1 MRENDFTPNITN
13 IYIKLQDKTIKDKC
27 MIQSVNKYH
36 IYEIL
41 SSDGNFYYTIPKYQR
56 EYTWSYREWEALYDD
71 ISENND
77 EYFIGSIICIPLGD
91 AINPYL
97 EVIDGQ
103 QRLTTISL
111 FLTAIYTCLKEHRD
125 DLCDDDE
132 DVLPSLRKS
141 LKSKNSPN
149 EMKLVPQIQNF
160 NKDDFD
166 HLMNETGLRKASA
179 PKHPYYPMRKI
190 VRCYTYFLK
199 RIDKEMEGMEGSDA
213 VNFLLG
219 KYNKVKQ
226 AMLVK
231 IEVSTHS
238 DAYVLFESLNNRGT
252 PLTAID
258 LMKNLIM
265 ARAESNNLTI
275 DDCFNRWQMLL
286 GNLSDDYGI
295 QERFFRQYYNA
306 FKHRLNEPF
315 QSDNDRK
322 KDPLGVMATR
332 SNLLNIFESLI
343 NKDLSSFLDD
353 ILCCGQIYSWLI
365 LQDST
370 ETVYRKALE
379 DLDHIQGA
387 PSYLLL
393 MYLMRNKKELD
404 ITEEQI
410 NKLIRLLAK
419 YFVRRNI
426 TDYPN
431 TRDLTRIFMD
441 IISKIEESNSVSNDV
456 MALIVD
462 VLSIPTNCASDEQF
476 RRSLEGDVY
485 KDNVGATRYI
495 LCKLAELAMTQET
508 WTDLWRRTDKKVFV
522 WTIEHIFPEGENIPQ
537 CWVDMIAGG
546 DRQLANKHLE
556 EYTHKIGN
564 LTITGYNSTLGNKSF
579 KEKRDRKSKDGQRFI
594 GYKNGLEINR
604 EIAMKDEW
612 TIEDIKTRTTALVN
626 ELMKVYEFPG
636 E

>member
-1 MRENDFTPNITN
+1 
-13 IYIKLQDKTIKDKC
+13 
-27 MIQSVNKYH
+27 MIQTVNKYH

-41 SSDGNFYYTIPKYQR
+41 SPDGNFYYTIPKYQR
-56 EYTWSYREWEALYDD
+56 EYTWSYREWEALYND
-71 ISENND
+71 ISENSD

-111 FLTAIYTCLKEHRD
+111 FLTAIYTRLKEYKD
-125 DLCDDDE
+125 YLSEDDD

-141 LKSKNSPN
+141 LKSKNSSN
-149 EMKLVPQIQNF
+149 EMKLIPQVQNY
-160 NKDDFD
+160 NLDDFNY
-166 HLMNETGLRKASA
+166 LMNTAELRKGAA
-179 PKHPYYPMRKI
+179 LKRPYFTTRKI
-190 VRCYTYFLK
+190 CRCYTYFLS
-199 RIDKEMEGMEGSDA
+199 RIDREMEGKCNEDA
-213 VNFLLG
+213 VEFLLG

-265 ARAESNNLTI
+265 ARAESHNLTI
-275 DDCFNRWQMLL
+275 DDCFNRWQILL
-286 GNLSDDYGI
+286 GNLSDDYSI

-322 KDPLGVMATR
+322 KDPLGVVATR

-343 NKDLSSFLDD
+343 NKDLLSFLED
-353 ILCCGQIYSWLI
+353 ILRCGKIYSWLI

-370 ETVYRKALE
+370 ETTYHKALE

-393 MYLMRNKKELD
+393 MYLMRNKEELA
-404 ITEEQI
+404 ITEVQI
-410 NKLIRLLAK
+410 NKLIWLLTK
-419 YFVRRNI
+419 YFVRRNV

-441 IISKIEESNSVSNDV
+441 IITKIEDTNSIGNDV
-456 MALIVD
+456 MSLIVE
-462 VLSIPTNCASDEQF
+462 VLSSNIASDEQF
-476 RRSLEGDVY
+476 RSSLMGDLY
-485 KDNVGATRYI
+485 KENTGATRYI
-495 LCKLAELAMTQET
+495 LCKLSESAMTNET
-508 WTDLWRRTDKKVFV
+508 WTDLWRRTDKNVFV

-537 CWVDMIAGG
+537 SWVDMIADG
-546 DRQLANKHLE
+546 DRQLANNYLE

-579 KEKRDRKSKDGQRFI
+579 EEKRDRKSKDGQRYI

-604 EIAMKDEW
+604 EIATKDKW
-612 TIEDIKTRTTALVN
+612 TVEDIKARTIAMVDK
-626 ELMKVYEFPG
+626 LMILYKFP

>member
-1 MRENDFTPNITN
+1 
-13 IYIKLQDKTIKDKC
+13 

-36 IYEIL
+36 IYEIF
-41 SSDGNFYYTIPKYQR
+41 SADGNFYYTIPKYQR

-111 FLTAIYTCLKEHRD
+111 FLTAIYTRLKEHKD
-125 DLCDDDE
+125 EMSEDDE

-149 EMKLVPQIQNF
+149 EMKLVPQVQNY
-160 NKDDFD
+160 NLDDFN
-166 HLMNETGLRKASA
+166 HLMNGVALRKASA
-179 PKHPYYPMRKI
+179 SKHPYYAQRKI
-190 VRCYTYFLK
+190 ARCYNYFLK
-199 RIDKEMEGMEGSDA
+199 SIDKEIESLNDESVVD
-213 VNFLLG
+213 FLLG

-231 IEVSTHS
+231 IEVSSHS

-265 ARAESNNLTI
+265 AKAEGNNLTI
-275 DDCFNRWQMLL
+275 DDCFNRWQVLL
-286 GNLSDDYGI
+286 GHLSEDYSI
-295 QERFFRQYYNA
+295 QERFFRHYYNA

-315 QSDNDRK
+315 QSDADRK
-322 KDPLGVMATR
+322 KDPLGVVATR

-343 NKDLSSFLDD
+343 NRDLPSFLDD
-353 ILCCGQIYSWLI
+353 ILQCGQIYSWLI
-365 LQDST
+365 LQDT
-370 ETVYRKALE
+370 IENPYRKALE

-393 MYLMRNKKELD
+393 MYLMRNKEELAVP
-404 ITEEQI
+404 EEQI
-410 NKLIRLLAK
+410 NLIIRLLAK

-441 IISKIEESNSVSNDV
+441 IISKLEEAQATGDKVVSIIID
-456 MALIVD
+456 I
-462 VLSIPTNCASDEQF
+462 LSTPTNCASDEQF

-495 LCKLAELAMTQET
+495 LCKLAEAAMMQET

-522 WTIEHIFPEGENIPQ
+522 WTIEHIFPEGQNIPE
-537 CWVDMIAGG
+537 CWVNMIADG
-546 DRQLANKHLE
+546 DKELAKQYLE

-579 KEKRDRKSKDGQRFI
+579 EEKRDRKSKDGQRFI
-594 GYKNGLEINR
+594 GYKNGLDINR
-604 EIAMKDEW
+604 EIAIMDKW
-612 TIEDIKTRTTALVN
+612 TVDDIKTRTATLVD
-626 ELMKVYEFPG
+626 ELMKVYKFPG

>member
-1 MRENDFTPNITN
+1 
-13 IYIKLQDKTIKDKC
+13 
-27 MIQSVNKYH
+27 MIQNVNKYH

-71 ISENND
+71 ISENDD

-91 AINPYL
+91 TINPFM

-111 FLTAIYTCLKEHRD
+111 FLTAIYTRLKEHKD
-125 DLCDDDE
+125 FLGEDDE

-149 EMKLVPQIQNF
+149 EIKLVPQIQNS
-160 NKDDFD
+160 NRDDFD
-166 HLMNETGLRKASA
+166 YLLNVVGLRKATA
-179 PKHPYYPMRKI
+179 PKHPYYAMRKI
-190 VRCYTYFLK
+190 SRCYNYFLS
-199 RIDKEMEGMEGSDA
+199 RIDKEIKGLTGEDVA
-213 VNFLLG
+213 TFLLG

-231 IEVSTHS
+231 IEVSSHS

-265 ARAESNNLTI
+265 ARAESHGLTI
-275 DDCFNRWQMLL
+275 DDCYNRWKMLL
-286 GNLSDDYGI
+286 NNLTEDYSI

-315 QSDNDRK
+315 QSDKDRK
-322 KDPLGVMATR
+322 KDPLGLVATR

-343 NKDLSSFLDD
+343 NKNLPLFLDD
-353 ILCCGQIYSWLI
+353 ISYCGQIYSWLI

-370 ETVYRKALE
+370 ETTYRKALE

-393 MYLMRNKKELD
+393 MYIIRNKEALSIND
-404 ITEEQI
+404 NQI
-410 NKLIRLLAK
+410 NQLIRLLAK

-441 IISKIEESNSVSNDV
+441 IISNIEETKSVGNDV
-456 MALIVD
+456 MMLIIET
-462 VLSIPTNCASDEQF
+462 LNLPTNCASDEKL
-476 RRSLEGDVY
+476 RRCLGGDIY
-485 KDNVGATRYI
+485 KENVGATRYI
-495 LCKLAELAMTQET
+495 LCKLAESAMTQET
-508 WTDLWRRTDKKVFV
+508 WTDLWQRNDKNVFI
-522 WTIEHIFPEGENIPQ
+522 WTIEHIFPEGENIPN
-537 CWVDMIAGG
+537 CWVEMIADG
-546 DRQLANKHLE
+546 DKQLADKYLT

-564 LTITGYNSTLGNKSF
+564 LTITGYNSSLGNKSF
-579 KEKRDRKSKDGQRFI
+579 VEKRDRRNKEGHYI

-604 EIAMKDEW
+604 EIAIKETW
-612 TIEDIKTRTTALVN
+612 TIEDIKNRTSKLIDL
-626 ELMKVYEFPG
+626 LMEVYKLPN
-636 E
+636 

>member
-1 MRENDFTPNITN
+1 
-13 IYIKLQDKTIKDKC
+13 

-41 SSDGNFYYTIPKYQR
+41 SADGNFYYTIPKYQR

-111 FLTAIYTCLKEHRD
+111 FLTAIYTCLKEHRE
-125 DLCDDDE
+125 DLSEDDE

-190 VRCYTYFLK
+190 ARCFTYFLK
-199 RIDKEMEGMEGSDA
+199 RIDKEIEGMDGNNA

-370 ETVYRKALE
+370 EMTYRKALE

-393 MYLMRNKKELD
+393 MYLMRNKEELNV
-404 ITEEQI
+404 IEEQI
-410 NKLIRLLAK
+410 NQLIRLLAK

-441 IISKIEESNSVSNDV
+441 IISKIEESHSAGNDV
-456 MALIVD
+456 MSLIVG
-462 VLSIPTNCASDEQF
+462 VLSTPANCASDEQF

-495 LCKLAELAMTQET
+495 LCKLAESSMTQET
-508 WTDLWRRTDKKVFV
+508 WTDLWRRTDKKVYV

-546 DRQLANKHLE
+546 DRQLANKYLE

-564 LTITGYNSTLGNKSF
+564 LTVTGYNSTLGNKSF
-579 KEKRDRKSKDGQRFI
+579 EEKRDRKSKDGQRFI

-604 EIAMKDEW
+604 EIATKDKW
-612 TIEDIKTRTTALVN
+612 TIEDIKTRTTALVD

>member
-1 MRENDFTPNITN
+1 
-13 IYIKLQDKTIKDKC
+13 
-27 MIQSVNKYH
+27 MIQNVNKYH

-71 ISENND
+71 ISENDD

-91 AINPYL
+91 SINPYM

-111 FLTAIYTCLKEHRD
+111 FLTAIYTRLKEHKD
-125 DLCDDDE
+125 YLGEDDE

-149 EMKLVPQIQNF
+149 EIKLVPQVQNS
-160 NKDDFD
+160 NRDDFD
-166 HLMNETGLRKASA
+166 YLLNEVGLRKATA
-179 PKHPYYPMRKI
+179 PKHPYYAMRKI
-190 VRCYTYFLK
+190 ARCYNYFLT
-199 RIDKEMEGMEGSDA
+199 RIDKEIKELAGEDA
-213 VNFLLG
+213 VIFLLD

-231 IEVSTHS
+231 IEVSSHS
-238 DAYVLFESLNNRGT
+238 DAYTLFESLNNRGT

-265 ARAESNNLTI
+265 ARAESHNLTI
-275 DDCFNRWQMLL
+275 DDCYNRWKILL
-286 GNLSDDYGI
+286 TNLSEDYSI

-315 QSDNDRK
+315 QSDNERK
-322 KDPLGVMATR
+322 KDPLGVVATR

-343 NKDLSSFLDD
+343 NKNLPLFLDD
-353 ILCCGQIYSWLI
+353 ILRCGEIYSWLI

-370 ETVYRKALE
+370 ETTYRKALE

-393 MYLMRNKKELD
+393 MYIIRNKEELN
-404 ITEEQI
+404 ITDNQI
-410 NKLIRLLAK
+410 NQLIRLLAI

-426 TDYPN
+426 TDYPS

-441 IISKIEESNSVSNDV
+441 IISKIEETKSVGNDL
-456 MALIVD
+456 MTLIIGT
-462 VLSIPTNCASDEQF
+462 LSTSTNCASDEKL
-476 RRSLEGDVY
+476 RSSLGGDIY
-485 KDNVGATRYI
+485 KENVGATRYI
-495 LCKLAELAMTQET
+495 LCKLAESAMTQET
-508 WTDLWRRTDKKVFV
+508 WTDLWQRNDKNVFV
-522 WTIEHIFPEGENIPQ
+522 WTIEHIFPEGENIPD
-537 CWVDMIAGG
+537 CWVDMIANG
-546 DRQLANKHLE
+546 DKQLAGKYLA

-564 LTITGYNSTLGNKSF
+564 LTITGYNSSLGNKSF
-579 KEKRDRKSKDGQRFI
+579 VEKRERKNKEGHYI

-604 EIAMKDEW
+604 EIAAKDIW
-612 TIEDIKTRTTALVN
+612 TIEDIKNRTSNLIE
-626 ELMKVYEFPG
+626 ELMEIYKFPN

>member
-1 MRENDFTPNITN
+1 
-13 IYIKLQDKTIKDKC
+13 

-41 SSDGNFYYTIPKYQR
+41 SADGNFYYTIPKYQR
-56 EYTWSYREWEALYDD
+56 EYTWSSREWEALYDD

-111 FLTAIYTCLKEHRD
+111 FLTAIYTHLKEHKD
-125 DLCDDDE
+125 EISEEDE
-132 DVLPSLRKS
+132 DILPSLKKS

-149 EMKLVPQIQNF
+149 EMKLVPQVQNH
-160 NKDDFD
+160 NLDDFN
-166 HLMNETGLRKASA
+166 HLMNGLELRKASA
-179 PKHPYYPMRKI
+179 SKHSYYGQRKI
-190 VRCYTYFLK
+190 ARCYNYFWK
-199 RIDKEMEGMEGSDA
+199 RIDKEIESLNDESVVG
-213 VNFLLG
+213 FLLG

-231 IEVSTHS
+231 IEVSSHS

-265 ARAESNNLTI
+265 AKAEGNKLTI

-286 GNLSDDYGI
+286 GNLSEDYSI

-306 FKHRLNEPF
+306 FKHRLNKPF
-315 QSDNDRK
+315 QSDADRK
-322 KDPLGVMATR
+322 KDPLGVVATR

-343 NKDLSSFLDD
+343 NKDLPSFLDD
-353 ILCCGQIYSWLI
+353 ILQCGQIYSWLI
-365 LQDST
+365 LQDT
-370 ETVYRKALE
+370 IENPYRKALE

-393 MYLMRNKKELD
+393 MYLIRNKEGLKVS
-404 ITEEQI
+404 EEQI
-410 NKLIRLLAK
+410 NLTIRLLSK

-441 IISKIEESNSVSNDV
+441 IISKLEEAQATGSKVVS
-456 MALIVD
+456 IIIGI
-462 VLSIPTNCASDEQF
+462 LSTATNCASDEQF

-495 LCKLAELAMTQET
+495 LCKLAEAAMTQET
-508 WTDLWRRTDKKVFV
+508 WTDLWHRTDKKVFV
-522 WTIEHIFPEGENIPQ
+522 WTIEHIFPEGQNIPDS
-537 CWVDMIAGG
+537 WVNMIADG
-546 DRQLANKHLE
+546 DKERAKQYLE
-556 EYTHKIGN
+556 KYTHKIGN

-579 KEKRDRKSKDGQRFI
+579 EEKRDRKSKDGQRFI

-604 EIAMKDEW
+604 EIATMDKW
-612 TIEDIKTRTTALVN
+612 TVDDIKTRTATLVD

>member
-1 MRENDFTPNITN
+1 
-13 IYIKLQDKTIKDKC
+13 

-41 SSDGNFYYTIPKYQR
+41 SADGNFYYTIPKYQR

-111 FLTAIYTCLKEHRD
+111 FLTAIYSRLKEHRES
-125 DLCDDDE
+125 LSEDDE

-190 VRCYTYFLK
+190 ARCFTYFLK
-199 RIDKEMEGMEGSDA
+199 RIDKEMEGMDGSNA

-219 KYNKVKQ
+219 NYNKVKQ

-275 DDCFNRWQMLL
+275 DDCFNRWQILL

-343 NKDLSSFLDD
+343 NKNLSSFLED

-370 ETVYRKALE
+370 EMTYRKALE

-393 MYLMRNKKELD
+393 MYLMRNKEELNV
-404 ITEEQI
+404 TEEQI
-410 NKLIRLLAK
+410 NQLIRLLAK

-441 IISKIEESNSVSNDV
+441 IISKIEESHSVGNDV
-456 MALIVD
+456 MSLIVD
-462 VLSIPTNCASDEQF
+462 VLSTPTNCASDEQF

-495 LCKLAELAMTQET
+495 LCKLAESAMTQET

-546 DRQLANKHLE
+546 DRQLANKYLE

-564 LTITGYNSTLGNKSF
+564 LTVTGYNSTLGNKSF
-579 KEKRDRKSKDGQRFI
+579 EEKRDRKSKDGQRFI

-604 EIAMKDEW
+604 EIATKDKW
-612 TIEDIKTRTTALVN
+612 TIEDIKTRTTALVD

>member
-1 MRENDFTPNITN
+1 
-13 IYIKLQDKTIKDKC
+13 

-36 IYEIL
+36 IYEIF
-41 SSDGNFYYTIPKYQR
+41 SSDGHFYYTIPKYQR

-111 FLTAIYTCLKEHRD
+111 FLTAIYTNLKRHKDNLGE
-125 DLCDDDE
+125 DDE

-149 EMKLVPQIQNF
+149 EIKLVPQVQNF

-166 HLMNETGLRKASA
+166 YLLNEVGLRRATA
-179 PKHPYYPMRKI
+179 PKHAYYPMRKI
-190 VRCYTYFLK
+190 ARCYTYFLK
-199 RIDKEMEGMEGSDA
+199 RLNEEIEGMDGDNA

-265 ARAESNNLTI
+265 ARAENNNMTI

-286 GNLSDDYGI
+286 SNLSDDYGM

-315 QSDNDRK
+315 QSENDRK
-322 KDPLGVMATR
+322 KDPLGVVATR
-332 SNLLNIFESLI
+332 SNLLNIFENLI
-343 NKDLSSFLDD
+343 NKDLPSFLDD
-353 ILCCGQIYSWLI
+353 ILLCGQIYSWLI

-370 ETVYRKALE
+370 ETIYRKALE

-387 PSYLLL
+387 PSYILL
-393 MYLMRNKKELD
+393 MYLIRNKKELT
-404 ITEEQI
+404 ITENQI
-410 NKLIRLLAK
+410 SQLILLLAK

-426 TDYPN
+426 TDYPS

-441 IISKIEESNSVSNDV
+441 IISKIEESNSVGNDV
-456 MALIVD
+456 MTLIVEMLR
-462 VLSIPTNCASDEQF
+462 VPANCASDEQF
-476 RRSLEGDVY
+476 RQSLEGDVY

-495 LCKLAELAMTQET
+495 LCKLAESSMTQEK
-508 WTDLWRRTDKKVFV
+508 WTDLWGRTDKKVFV

-537 CWVDMIAGG
+537 CWVDMIANG
-546 DRQLANKHLE
+546 DKDLAKKYLE

-579 KEKRDRKSKDGQRFI
+579 EEKRDRKSKDGKRFI

-604 EIAMKDEW
+604 EIATKDVW
-612 TIEDIKTRTTALVN
+612 TIEDIKARTTDLVDKLI
-626 ELMKVYEFPG
+626 EIYEFPG
-636 E
+636 K

>member
-1 MRENDFTPNITN
+1 
-13 IYIKLQDKTIKDKC
+13 
-27 MIQSVNKYH
+27 MIQTVNKYH

-41 SSDGNFYYTIPKYQR
+41 SLDGNFYYTIPKYQR
-56 EYTWSYREWEALYDD
+56 EYTWSYREWEALYND

-91 AINPYL
+91 VINPYL

-111 FLTAIYTCLKEHRD
+111 FLAAIYTCLKKYRD
-125 DLCDDDE
+125 YLSEDDQ
-132 DVLPSLRKS
+132 DVLPSLRKT

-149 EMKLVPQIQNF
+149 EMKLVPQIQNN
-160 NKDDFD
+160 NKDDYD
-166 HLMNETGLRKASA
+166 YLMNSLELRNASA
-179 PKHPYYPMRKI
+179 PRHAYFPTRKI
-190 VRCYTYFLK
+190 ARCYEYFLS
-199 RIDKEMEGMEGSDA
+199 RIAKEMEDKCNEEA

-265 ARAESNNLTI
+265 ARAESHNLTI
-275 DDCFNRWQMLL
+275 DDCFNRWQILL
-286 GNLSDDYGI
+286 GNLSDDYSI

-322 KDPLGVMATR
+322 KDPLGVVATR

-343 NKDLSSFLDD
+343 NKDLLSFLED
-353 ILCCGQIYSWLI
+353 ILRCGKIYSWLI

-370 ETVYRKALE
+370 ETTYHKALE

-393 MYLMRNKKELD
+393 MYLMRNKEELA
-404 ITEEQI
+404 ITEVQI
-410 NKLIRLLAK
+410 NELIRLLTK
-419 YFVRRNI
+419 YFVRRNV

-441 IISKIEESNSVSNDV
+441 IITKIEDTNSIGNDV
-456 MALIVD
+456 MSLIVE
-462 VLSIPTNCASDEQF
+462 VLNSNIASDEQF
-476 RRSLEGDVY
+476 RSSLMGDLY
-485 KDNVGATRYI
+485 KENTGATRYI
-495 LCKLAELAMTQET
+495 LCKLSESAMTNET
-508 WTDLWRRTDKKVFV
+508 WTDLWRRTDKNVFV

-537 CWVDMIAGG
+537 SWVDMIADG
-546 DRQLANKHLE
+546 DRQLANIYLE

-579 KEKRDRKSKDGQRFI
+579 EEKRDRKSKDGQRYI

-604 EIAMKDEW
+604 EIATKDKW
-612 TIEDIKTRTTALVN
+612 TVEDIKARTIAMVDK
-626 ELMKVYEFPG
+626 LMKLYKFP

>member
-1 MRENDFTPNITN
+1 
-13 IYIKLQDKTIKDKC
+13 

-36 IYEIL
+36 IYEIF

-91 AINPYL
+91 TINPYL

-111 FLTAIYTCLKEHRD
+111 FLTAIYTRLKDHVKYLSED
-125 DLCDDDE
+125 DG

-149 EMKLVPQIQNF
+149 EMKLVPQVQNF
-160 NKDDFD
+160 NKDDYD
-166 HLMNETGLRKASA
+166 YLLNEVGLRKATA
-179 PKHPYYPMRKI
+179 PKHAYYSMRKI
-190 VRCYTYFLK
+190 ARCYTYYLK
-199 RIDKEMEGMEGSDA
+199 RLNKEMEGMDGDSA

-295 QERFFRQYYNA
+295 QERFFRHYYNA

-322 KDPLGVMATR
+322 KDPLGVVATR
-332 SNLLNIFESLI
+332 SNLLNIFENLI
-343 NKDLSSFLDD
+343 NKDLPSFLDD
-353 ILCCGQIYSWLI
+353 ILHCGQIYSWLI
-365 LQDST
+365 LQDSA
-370 ETVYRKALE
+370 ETTYRKALE

-393 MYLMRNKKELD
+393 MYLMRNKKELA
-404 ITEEQI
+404 ITENHI
-410 NKLIRLLAK
+410 NQLIRLLAK

-441 IISKIEESNSVSNDV
+441 IISKIEELDSVGNDV
-456 MALIVD
+456 MTLIVD
-462 VLSIPTNCASDEQF
+462 MLSTPSNCASDEQF

-495 LCKLAELAMTQET
+495 LCKLAESAMTQET
-508 WTDLWRRTDKKVFV
+508 WTDLWKRTDKKVFV

-537 CWVDMIAGG
+537 CWVDMIANGNKS
-546 DRQLANKHLE
+546 LAQKYLE

-579 KEKRDRKSKDGQRFI
+579 EEKRDRKSKDGKRFI
-594 GYKNGLEINR
+594 GYKNGLEINH
-604 EIAMKDEW
+604 EIATKEMW
-612 TIEDIKTRTTALVN
+612 TIEDIKTRTTDLVN
-626 ELMKVYEFPG
+626 KLIEIYEFPG
-636 E
+636 K

>member
-1 MRENDFTPNITN
+1 
-13 IYIKLQDKTIKDKC
+13 

-41 SSDGNFYYTIPKYQR
+41 SADGNFYYTIPKYQR

-111 FLTAIYTCLKEHRD
+111 FLTAIYTRLKEHRE
-125 DLCDDDE
+125 DLSEDDD

-190 VRCYTYFLK
+190 ARCFTYFLK
-199 RIDKEMEGMEGSDA
+199 RIDKEMEGMDGNNA

-265 ARAESNNLTI
+265 ARAESNNFTI

-322 KDPLGVMATR
+322 KDPLGIMATR

-343 NKDLSSFLDD
+343 NKDLPSFLDD

-370 ETVYRKALE
+370 EMTYRKALE

-393 MYLMRNKKELD
+393 MYLMRNKEDLNV
-404 ITEEQI
+404 TEEQI
-410 NKLIRLLAK
+410 NQLIRLLAK

-441 IISKIEESNSVSNDV
+441 IISKIEESRSVGNDV
-456 MALIVD
+456 MSLIVD
-462 VLSIPTNCASDEQF
+462 VLSTPTNCASDEQF

-495 LCKLAELAMTQET
+495 LCKLAESAMTQET

-546 DRQLANKHLE
+546 DRQLANKYLE

-564 LTITGYNSTLGNKSF
+564 LTVTGYNSTLGNKSF
-579 KEKRDRKSKDGQRFI
+579 EEKRDRKSKDGQRFI

-604 EIAMKDEW
+604 EIATKDEW
-612 TIEDIKTRTTALVN
+612 TIEDIKSRTTALVD

>member
-1 MRENDFTPNITN
+1 
-13 IYIKLQDKTIKDKC
+13 
-27 MIQSVNKYH
+27 MIQNVNKYH

-41 SSDGNFYYTIPKYQR
+41 SADGNFYYTIPKYQR
-56 EYTWSYREWEALYDD
+56 EYTWGYQQWEALYDD

-91 AINPYL
+91 TIKPYL

-111 FLTAIYTCLKEHRD
+111 FLTAIYTRLKEYKD
-125 DLCDDDE
+125 DLSEDDE

-149 EMKLVPQIQNF
+149 EMKLVPQVQNF

-166 HLMNETGLRKASA
+166 HLMNEVGLRKASA
-179 PKHPYYPMRKI
+179 PKHPYYPTRKI
-190 VRCYTYFLK
+190 MRCYYYFLK
-199 RIDKEMEGMEGSDA
+199 RLDKEMDGMGSEDIIS
-213 VNFLLG
+213 FLLG

-231 IEVSTHS
+231 IEVSSHS

-286 GNLSDDYGI
+286 SNLSDDYGI

-315 QSDNDRK
+315 QTDNDRK
-322 KDPLGVMATR
+322 KDPLGTVATR

-343 NKDLSSFLDD
+343 NKDLPAFLDD
-353 ILCCGQIYSWLI
+353 ILLCGQIYSWLI

-370 ETVYRKALE
+370 ETIYRKALE

-393 MYLMRNKKELD
+393 MYLMRNKDGLG
-404 ITEEQI
+404 ITEQEI
-410 NKLIRLLAK
+410 NQLINLLSK

-441 IISKIEESNSVSNDV
+441 IISKIEDSKPAGQDVVS
-456 MALIVD
+456 LIVE
-462 VLSIPTNCASDEQF
+462 VLSMPTNCASDEQF
-476 RRSLEGDVY
+476 KRSLEGDVY

-495 LCKLAELAMTQET
+495 LCKLAENAMTQET

-546 DRQLANKHLE
+546 DKELAKKHLE

-579 KEKRDRKSKDGQRFI
+579 EEKRERRSKDGQRFI

-604 EIAMKDEW
+604 EIAEKETW
-612 TIEDIKTRTTALVN
+612 SIEDIKARTSSLVAQLL
-626 ELMKVYEFPG
+626 EMFKFPG
-636 E
+636 

>member
-1 MRENDFTPNITN
+1 
-13 IYIKLQDKTIKDKC
+13 

-41 SSDGNFYYTIPKYQR
+41 SADGNFYYTIPKYQR

-111 FLTAIYTCLKEHRD
+111 FLTAIYTRLKEHREY
-125 DLCDDDE
+125 LSEDDE

-190 VRCYTYFLK
+190 ARCFTYFLK
-199 RIDKEMEGMEGSDA
+199 RIDKEMEGMDGNNA

-322 KDPLGVMATR
+322 KDPLGIMATR

-370 ETVYRKALE
+370 EMTYRKALE

-393 MYLMRNKKELD
+393 MYLMRNKEELNV
-404 ITEEQI
+404 TEEQI
-410 NKLIRLLAK
+410 NQLIRLLAK

-441 IISKIEESNSVSNDV
+441 IISKIEESRSVGNDV
-456 MALIVD
+456 MSLIVD
-462 VLSIPTNCASDEQF
+462 VLSTPTNCASDEQF

-495 LCKLAELAMTQET
+495 LCKLAESAMTQET

-546 DRQLANKHLE
+546 DRQLANKYLE

-564 LTITGYNSTLGNKSF
+564 LTVTGYNSTLGNKSF
-579 KEKRDRKSKDGQRFI
+579 EEKRDRKSKDGQRFI

-604 EIAMKDEW
+604 EIATKDEW
-612 TIEDIKTRTTALVN
+612 TIEDIKSRTTALVD

>member
-1 MRENDFTPNITN
+1 
-13 IYIKLQDKTIKDKC
+13 

-41 SSDGNFYYTIPKYQR
+41 SADGNFYYTIPKYQR
-56 EYTWSYREWEALYDD
+56 EYTWSSREWEALYDD
-71 ISENND
+71 ISKNND

-111 FLTAIYTCLKEHRD
+111 FLTAIYTHLKEHKD
-125 DLCDDDE
+125 EMSEEDE
-132 DVLPSLRKS
+132 DVLPSLKKS

-149 EMKLVPQIQNF
+149 EMKLVPQVQNH
-160 NKDDFD
+160 NLDDFN
-166 HLMNETGLRKASA
+166 HLMNGLALRKASA
-179 PKHPYYPMRKI
+179 SKHSYYGQRKI
-190 VRCYTYFLK
+190 ARCYNYFWK
-199 RIDKEMEGMEGSDA
+199 RIDKEIESLNDESVVG
-213 VNFLLG
+213 FLLG

-231 IEVSTHS
+231 IEVSSHS

-265 ARAESNNLTI
+265 AKAEGNKLTI
-275 DDCFNRWQMLL
+275 DDCFNRWQTLL
-286 GNLSDDYGI
+286 GNLSEDYSI

-306 FKHRLNEPF
+306 FKHRLNKPF
-315 QSDNDRK
+315 QSDADRK
-322 KDPLGVMATR
+322 KDPLGVVATR
-332 SNLLNIFESLI
+332 SNLLNIFENLI
-343 NKDLSSFLDD
+343 NKDLPSFLDD
-353 ILCCGQIYSWLI
+353 ILQCGQIYSWLI
-365 LQDST
+365 LQDT
-370 ETVYRKALE
+370 IENPYRKALE

-393 MYLMRNKKELD
+393 MYLIRNKEGLKVS
-404 ITEEQI
+404 EEQI
-410 NKLIRLLAK
+410 NLTIRLLAK

-441 IISKIEESNSVSNDV
+441 IISKLEEAQATGSKVVS
-456 MALIVD
+456 IIIGI
-462 VLSIPTNCASDEQF
+462 LSTATNCASDEQF

-495 LCKLAELAMTQET
+495 LCKLAEAAMTQET
-508 WTDLWRRTDKKVFV
+508 WTDLWHRTDKKVFV
-522 WTIEHIFPEGENIPQ
+522 WTIEHIFPEGQNIPDS
-537 CWVDMIAGG
+537 WVNMIADG
-546 DRQLANKHLE
+546 DNELAKQYLE
-556 EYTHKIGN
+556 KYTHKIGN

-579 KEKRDRKSKDGQRFI
+579 EEKRDRKSKDGQRFI

-604 EIAMKDEW
+604 EIATMDKW
-612 TIEDIKTRTTALVN
+612 TVDDIKTRTATLVD

>member
-1 MRENDFTPNITN
+1 
-13 IYIKLQDKTIKDKC
+13 

-41 SSDGNFYYTIPKYQR
+41 SADGNFYYTIPKYQR
-56 EYTWSYREWEALYDD
+56 EYTWSYHEWEALYDD

-111 FLTAIYTCLKEHRD
+111 FLTAIYTRLKEHRE
-125 DLCDDDE
+125 DLSEDDE

-190 VRCYTYFLK
+190 ARCFTYFLK
-199 RIDKEMEGMEGSDA
+199 RIDKEMEGMDGNNA

-265 ARAESNNLTI
+265 ARAESNNFTI

-322 KDPLGVMATR
+322 KDPLGIMATR

-343 NKDLSSFLDD
+343 NKDLPSFLDD

-370 ETVYRKALE
+370 EMTYRKALE

-393 MYLMRNKKELD
+393 MYLMRNKEDLNV
-404 ITEEQI
+404 TEEQI
-410 NKLIRLLAK
+410 NQLIRLLAK

-441 IISKIEESNSVSNDV
+441 IISKIEESRSVGNDV
-456 MALIVD
+456 MSLIVD
-462 VLSIPTNCASDEQF
+462 VLSTPTNCASDEQF

-495 LCKLAELAMTQET
+495 LCKLAESAMTQET

-546 DRQLANKHLE
+546 DRQLANKYLE

-564 LTITGYNSTLGNKSF
+564 LTVTGYNSTLGNKSF
-579 KEKRDRKSKDGQRFI
+579 EEKRDRKSKDGQRFI

-604 EIAMKDEW
+604 EIATKDEW
-612 TIEDIKTRTTALVN
+612 TIEDIKSRTTALVD

>member
-1 MRENDFTPNITN
+1 
-13 IYIKLQDKTIKDKC
+13 

-111 FLTAIYTCLKEHRD
+111 FLTAIYTRLKERKSE
-125 DLCDDDE
+125 LSEDDE
-132 DVLPSLRKS
+132 DVLPSMRKS

-149 EMKLVPQIQNF
+149 EMKLVPQVQNY

-166 HLMNETGLRKASA
+166 FLMNTVGLRTATA
-179 PKHPYYPMRKI
+179 PKHPYYAMRKI
-190 VRCYTYFLK
+190 ARCYNYFLN
-199 RIDKEMEGMEGSDA
+199 RIDKEMEDMEGSDA
-213 VNFLLG
+213 VDFLLG
-219 KYNKVKQ
+219 KFNKVKQ

-231 IEVSTHS
+231 IEVSSHS

-275 DDCFNRWQMLL
+275 DDCFNRWQLLL

-315 QSDNDRK
+315 QSNNDRK
-322 KDPLGVMATR
+322 KDPLGVVATR

-343 NKDLSSFLDD
+343 NKDLPLFLED
-353 ILCCGQIYSWLI
+353 ILRCGQIYSWLI
-365 LQDST
+365 LQDA
-370 ETVYRKALE
+370 ETPYRRALE

-393 MYLMRNKKELD
+393 MYLMRNQLALA

-410 NKLIRLLAK
+410 NNLICLLAK

-441 IISKIEESNSVSNDV
+441 IISKIEDSHSTGDDV
-456 MALIVD
+456 MNLIIET
-462 VLSIPTNCASDEQF
+462 LSTPSNCASDEQF
-476 RRSLEGDVY
+476 KRSLEGDVY

-495 LCKLAELAMTQET
+495 LCKLAESAMTQET

-537 CWVDMIAGG
+537 CWVDMIASG
-546 DRQLANKHLE
+546 DRDLAKKYLE

-579 KEKRDRKSKDGQRFI
+579 EEKRDRKSKDGQRFI
-594 GYKNGLEINR
+594 GYKNGLDINR
-604 EIAMKDEW
+604 EIANKESW
-612 TIEDIKTRTTALVN
+612 SIEDIKARTAALVGI
-626 ELMKVYEFPG
+626 LMAVYKFP
-636 E
+636 EQ

>member
-1 MRENDFTPNITN
+1 
-13 IYIKLQDKTIKDKC
+13 

-41 SSDGNFYYTIPKYQR
+41 SPEGNFYYTIPKYQR
-56 EYTWSYREWEALYDD
+56 EYTWGTREWEALYDD
-71 ISENND
+71 ISENNE

-111 FLTAIYTCLKEHRD
+111 LLTAIFSRLKSYKDE
-125 DLCDDDE
+125 LSEDDE

-149 EMKLVPQIQNF
+149 EMKLVPQVQNF
-160 NKDDFD
+160 NKHDFD
-166 HLMNETGLRKASA
+166 FLMNEVGLRKASA
-179 PKHPYYPMRKI
+179 QKYPYYPMRKI
-190 VRCYTYFLK
+190 ARCYSYFIK
-199 RIDKEMEGMEGSDA
+199 RIDEEIEGKNADE
-213 VNFLLG
+213 VVKILLD
-219 KYNKVKQ
+219 KYNLVKQ

-231 IEVSTHS
+231 IEVSSHS

-265 ARAESNNLTI
+265 ARAESNHMTI

-286 GNLSDDYGI
+286 ANLSDDYSI

-306 FKHRLNEPF
+306 FKRRLNEPF
-315 QSDNDRK
+315 QSESERK
-322 KDPLGVMATR
+322 KDPLGVVATR
-332 SNLLNIFESLI
+332 SNLLNIYENLI
-343 NKDLSSFLDD
+343 NKNLLVFFDD
-353 ILCCGQIYSWLI
+353 ILRCGQIYSWLI
-365 LQDST
+365 LQET
-370 ETVYRKALE
+370 ETSYRKALE

-393 MYLMRNKKELD
+393 MYLMRNQSALELD
-404 ITEEQI
+404 KEQI
-410 NKLIRLLAK
+410 NKLICSLAK

-431 TRDLTRIFMD
+431 TRDLTRMFMD
-441 IISKIEESNSVSNDV
+441 IICKIEDV
-456 MALIVD
+456 GVKGKDAIKLIIEM
-462 VLSIPTNCASDEQF
+462 LSAPSNCASDEQF
-476 RRSLEGDVY
+476 KRSLEGDIY
-485 KDNVGATRYI
+485 KENVGATRYI
-495 LCKLAELAMTQET
+495 LCKLAEISMTQEK
-508 WTDLWRRTDKKVFV
+508 WTDLWQRTDKKVFV

-537 CWVDMIAGG
+537 CWVDMIANG
-546 DRQLANKHLE
+546 DKELAKKYLE
-556 EYTHKIGN
+556 EYTHKLGN

-579 KEKRDRKSKDGQRFI
+579 LEKRDRRSKDGMRLI
-594 GYKNGLEINR
+594 GYKNGLEINA
-604 EIAMKDEW
+604 EIASKDAW
-612 TIEDIKTRTTALVN
+612 TIDDIKERTIRMVT
-626 ELMKVYEFPG
+626 ELMKIYKFPG

>member
-1 MRENDFTPNITN
+1 
-13 IYIKLQDKTIKDKC
+13 
-27 MIQSVNKYH
+27 
-36 IYEIL
+36 
-41 SSDGNFYYTIPKYQR
+41 
-56 EYTWSYREWEALYDD
+56 
-71 ISENND
+71 
-77 EYFIGSIICIPLGD
+77 
-91 AINPYL
+91 
-97 EVIDGQ
+97 
-103 QRLTTISL
+103 
-111 FLTAIYTCLKEHRD
+111 
-125 DLCDDDE
+125 
-132 DVLPSLRKS
+132 
-141 LKSKNSPN
+141 
-149 EMKLVPQIQNF
+149 
-160 NKDDFD
+160 
-166 HLMNETGLRKASA
+166 
-179 PKHPYYPMRKI
+179 MRKI
-190 VRCYTYFLK
+190 ARCFTYFLK
-199 RIDKEMEGMEGSDA
+199 RIDKEMEGMDGNNA

-265 ARAESNNLTI
+265 ARAESNNFTI

-322 KDPLGVMATR
+322 KDPLGIMATR

-370 ETVYRKALE
+370 EMTYRKALE
-379 DLDHIQGA
+379 ELDHIQGA

-393 MYLMRNKKELD
+393 MYLMRNKEELNV
-404 ITEEQI
+404 TEEQI
-410 NKLIRLLAK
+410 NQLIRLLAK

-441 IISKIEESNSVSNDV
+441 IISKIEESRSVGNDV
-456 MALIVD
+456 MSLIVD
-462 VLSIPTNCASDEQF
+462 VLSTPTNCASDEQF

-495 LCKLAELAMTQET
+495 LCKLAESAMTQET

-522 WTIEHIFPEGENIPQ
+522 WTIEHIFPEGKNIPQ

-546 DRQLANKHLE
+546 DRQLANKYLE

-564 LTITGYNSTLGNKSF
+564 LTVTGYNSTLGNKSF
-579 KEKRDRKSKDGQRFI
+579 EEKRDRKSKDGQRFI

-604 EIAMKDEW
+604 EIATKDEW
-612 TIEDIKTRTTALVN
+612 TIEDIKSRTTALVD

>member
-1 MRENDFTPNITN
+1 M
-13 IYIKLQDKTIKDKC
+13 
-27 MIQSVNKYH
+27 
-36 IYEIL
+36 
-41 SSDGNFYYTIPKYQR
+41 DG
-56 EYTWSYREWEALYDD
+56 
-71 ISENND
+71 
-77 EYFIGSIICIPLGD
+77 
-91 AINPYL
+91 
-97 EVIDGQ
+97 DG
-103 QRLTTISL
+103 
-111 FLTAIYTCLKEHRD
+111 
-125 DLCDDDE
+125 
-132 DVLPSLRKS
+132 
-141 LKSKNSPN
+141 
-149 EMKLVPQIQNF
+149 
-160 NKDDFD
+160 
-166 HLMNETGLRKASA
+166 
-179 PKHPYYPMRKI
+179 
-190 VRCYTYFLK
+190 
-199 RIDKEMEGMEGSDA
+199 A

-295 QERFFRQYYNA
+295 QERFFRHYYNA
-306 FKHRLNEPF
+306 FKHRLNKPF

-322 KDPLGVMATR
+322 KDPLGVVATR
-332 SNLLNIFESLI
+332 SNLLNIFENLI
-343 NKDLSSFLDD
+343 NKDLPSFLDD
-353 ILCCGQIYSWLI
+353 ILLCGQIYSWLI

-370 ETVYRKALE
+370 ETTYRKALE

-393 MYLMRNKKELD
+393 MYLMRNKKGLAISESH
-404 ITEEQI
+404 I
-410 NKLIRLLAK
+410 NLLIRLLAK

-441 IISKIEESNSVSNDV
+441 IISKIEESNSVGNDV
-456 MALIVD
+456 MTLIVD
-462 VLSIPTNCASDEQF
+462 ILSTPTNCASDEQF

-495 LCKLAELAMTQET
+495 LCKLAESAMTQET

-537 CWVDMIAGG
+537 CWVDMIANG
-546 DRQLANKHLE
+546 DKNLAQKYLE

-564 LTITGYNSTLGNKSF
+564 LTITGYNSTLGNKSLE
-579 KEKRDRKSKDGQRFI
+579 EKRDRKSKDGKRFI

-604 EIAMKDEW
+604 EIATKDIW
-612 TIEDIKTRTTALVN
+612 TIEDIKARTTDLVN
-626 ELMKVYEFPG
+626 KLIEIYEFPG
-636 E
+636 K

>member
-1 MRENDFTPNITN
+1 
-13 IYIKLQDKTIKDKC
+13 

-111 FLTAIYTCLKEHRD
+111 FLTAIYTRLKEHRES
-125 DLCDDDE
+125 LSEDDE

-190 VRCYTYFLK
+190 ARCFTYFLK
-199 RIDKEMEGMEGSDA
+199 RIDKEMEGMDGNNA

-343 NKDLSSFLDD
+343 NKNLSSFLED

-370 ETVYRKALE
+370 EMTYRKALE

-393 MYLMRNKKELD
+393 MYLMRNKKELYV
-404 ITEEQI
+404 TEEQI
-410 NKLIRLLAK
+410 NQLIRLLAK

-441 IISKIEESNSVSNDV
+441 IISKIEESHSVGNDV
-456 MALIVD
+456 MSLIVD
-462 VLSIPTNCASDEQF
+462 VLSTPTNCASDEQF

-495 LCKLAELAMTQET
+495 LCKLAESTMTQET

-546 DRQLANKHLE
+546 DRQLANKYLE

-564 LTITGYNSTLGNKSF
+564 LTVTGYNSTLGNKSF
-579 KEKRDRKSKDGQRFI
+579 EEKRDRKSKDGQRFI

-604 EIAMKDEW
+604 EIATKDKW
-612 TIEDIKTRTTALVN
+612 TIEDIKTRTTALVD

>member
-1 MRENDFTPNITN
+1 
-13 IYIKLQDKTIKDKC
+13 
-27 MIQSVNKYH
+27 MIQNVNKYH
-36 IYEIL
+36 IYEIF

-71 ISENND
+71 ISENDD

-91 AINPYL
+91 TINPFM

-111 FLTAIYTCLKEHRD
+111 FLTAIYTRLKEHKD
-125 DLCDDDE
+125 FLGEDDE

-149 EMKLVPQIQNF
+149 EIKLVPQIQNS
-160 NKDDFD
+160 NRDDFD
-166 HLMNETGLRKASA
+166 YLLNVVGLRKATA
-179 PKHPYYPMRKI
+179 PKHQYYAMRKI
-190 VRCYTYFLK
+190 SRCYNYFLS
-199 RIDKEMEGMEGSDA
+199 RIDKEIKGLTGEDVA
-213 VNFLLG
+213 TFLLG

-231 IEVSTHS
+231 IEVSSHS

-265 ARAESNNLTI
+265 ARAESHGLTI
-275 DDCFNRWQMLL
+275 DDCYNRWKMLL
-286 GNLSDDYGI
+286 NNLTDDYSI

-315 QSDNDRK
+315 QSDNERK
-322 KDPLGVMATR
+322 KDPLGVVATR
-332 SNLLNIFESLI
+332 SNLLNIFECLI
-343 NKDLSSFLDD
+343 NKNLPLFLDD
-353 ILCCGQIYSWLI
+353 ISYCGQIYSWLI

-370 ETVYRKALE
+370 ETTYRKALE

-393 MYLMRNKKELD
+393 MYIIRNKEALSIND
-404 ITEEQI
+404 NQI
-410 NKLIRLLAK
+410 NQLIRLLAK

-441 IISKIEESNSVSNDV
+441 IISNIEETKSVGNDV
-456 MALIVD
+456 MTLIIET
-462 VLSIPTNCASDEQF
+462 LNLPTNCASDEKL
-476 RRSLEGDVY
+476 RRCLGGDIY
-485 KDNVGATRYI
+485 KENVGATRYI
-495 LCKLAELAMTQET
+495 LCKLAESAMTQET
-508 WTDLWRRTDKKVFV
+508 WTDLWQRNDKNVFI
-522 WTIEHIFPEGENIPQ
+522 WTIEHIFPEGENIPD
-537 CWVDMIAGG
+537 CWVEMIADG
-546 DRQLANKHLE
+546 DKQLADKYLT

-564 LTITGYNSTLGNKSF
+564 LTITGYNSSLGNKSF
-579 KEKRDRKSKDGQRFI
+579 VEKRDRRNKEGHYI

-604 EIAMKDEW
+604 EISIKETW
-612 TIEDIKTRTTALVN
+612 TIEDIKNRTSNLID
-626 ELMKVYEFPG
+626 ELMEVYKFPG

>member
-1 MRENDFTPNITN
+1 
-13 IYIKLQDKTIKDKC
+13 
-27 MIQSVNKYH
+27 
-36 IYEIL
+36 
-41 SSDGNFYYTIPKYQR
+41 
-56 EYTWSYREWEALYDD
+56 EALYDD

-91 AINPYL
+91 TIKPYL

-111 FLTAIYTCLKEHRD
+111 FLTAIYTRLKEYKD
-125 DLCDDDE
+125 DLSEDDE

-149 EMKLVPQIQNF
+149 EMKLVPQVQNF

-166 HLMNETGLRKASA
+166 HLMNEVGLRKASA
-179 PKHPYYPMRKI
+179 TKHPYYPTRKI
-190 VRCYTYFLK
+190 MRCYCYFLK
-199 RIDKEMEGMEGSDA
+199 RLDKEMEGMSTEDIIS
-213 VNFLLG
+213 FLLG

-231 IEVSTHS
+231 IEVSSHS

-286 GNLSDDYGI
+286 SNLSDDYGI

-315 QSDNDRK
+315 QTDNDRK
-322 KDPLGVMATR
+322 KDPLGTVATR

-343 NKDLSSFLDD
+343 NKDLPAFLDD
-353 ILCCGQIYSWLI
+353 ILLCGQIYSWLI

-370 ETVYRKALE
+370 ETIYRKALE

-393 MYLMRNKKELD
+393 MYLIRNKDGLG
-404 ITEEQI
+404 ITEQEI
-410 NKLIRLLAK
+410 NQLINLLSK

-441 IISKIEESNSVSNDV
+441 IISKIEDAKPTGKDVVS
-456 MALIVD
+456 LIVE
-462 VLSIPTNCASDEQF
+462 VLSMPTNCASDEEF
-476 RRSLEGDVY
+476 KRSLEGDVY

-495 LCKLAELAMTQET
+495 LCKLAENAMKQET
-508 WTDLWRRTDKKVFV
+508 WTDLWRRTDKKVFM

-546 DRQLANKHLE
+546 DRELAKKYLE

-579 KEKRDRKSKDGQRFI
+579 EEKRDRKSKDGQRFI

-604 EIAMKDEW
+604 QIAEKGSW
-612 TIEDIKTRTTALVN
+612 SIEDIKARTDQIVT
-626 ELMKVYEFPG
+626 ELLEMFRFP
-636 E
+636 

>member
-1 MRENDFTPNITN
+1 
-13 IYIKLQDKTIKDKC
+13 
-27 MIQSVNKYH
+27 MIQNVNKYH
-36 IYEIL
+36 VYEIF
-41 SSDGNFYYTIPKYQR
+41 SSDGNFYYSIPKYQR

-77 EYFIGSIICIPLGD
+77 GYFIGSIICIPLGD

-111 FLTAIYTCLKEHRD
+111 FLTAIYTRLKERKSE
-125 DLCDDDE
+125 LSEDDE
-132 DVLPSLRKS
+132 DILPSMRKS

-149 EMKLVPQIQNF
+149 EMKLVPQVQNY

-166 HLMNETGLRKASA
+166 FLMTAIGLRTATA
-179 PKHPYYPMRKI
+179 PKHPYYAMRKI
-190 VRCYTYFLK
+190 ARCYNYFLNS
-199 RIDKEMEGMEGSDA
+199 IDKEIEKMEGESA
-213 VNFLLG
+213 VDFLLG
-219 KYNKVKQ
+219 KFNKIKQ

-231 IEVSTHS
+231 IEVSSHS

-275 DDCFNRWQMLL
+275 DDCFNRWQLLL

-315 QSDNDRK
+315 QNDNDRK
-322 KDPLGVMATR
+322 KDPLGVVATR

-343 NKDLSSFLDD
+343 NKDLPLFLED
-353 ILCCGQIYSWLI
+353 ILRCGQIYSWLI
-365 LQDST
+365 LQDA
-370 ETVYRKALE
+370 ETPYRQTLE

-393 MYLMRNKKELD
+393 MYLIRNQFVLA

-410 NKLIRLLAK
+410 NNLIRLLAR

-441 IISKIEESNSVSNDV
+441 IISKIEDVQATGNDV
-456 MALIVD
+456 MNLIIET
-462 VLSIPTNCASDEQF
+462 LSIPSNCASDEQF
-476 RRSLEGDVY
+476 KRSLEGNVY

-495 LCKLAELAMTQET
+495 LCKLAESAMTQET

-546 DRQLANKHLE
+546 DRNLAKKYLE

-579 KEKRDRKSKDGQRFI
+579 EEKRDRKSKDGQRYI

-604 EIAMKDEW
+604 EIATKEKW
-612 TIEDIKTRTTALVN
+612 TIEDIKTRTDFFVN
-626 ELMKVYEFPG
+626 ELMEIYEFPG
-636 E
+636 ELL

>member
-1 MRENDFTPNITN
+1 
-13 IYIKLQDKTIKDKC
+13 

-41 SSDGNFYYTIPKYQR
+41 SADGNFYYTIPKYQR

-111 FLTAIYTCLKEHRD
+111 FLTAIYTRLKEHRE
-125 DLCDDDE
+125 DLSEDDD

-190 VRCYTYFLK
+190 ARCFTYFLK
-199 RIDKEMEGMEGSDA
+199 RIDKEMEGMDGNNA

-231 IEVSTHS
+231 IEMSTHS

-265 ARAESNNLTI
+265 ARAESNNFTI

-322 KDPLGVMATR
+322 KDPLGIMATR

-370 ETVYRKALE
+370 EMTYRKALE
-379 DLDHIQGA
+379 ELDHIQGA

-393 MYLMRNKKELD
+393 MYLMRNKEELNV
-404 ITEEQI
+404 TEEQI
-410 NKLIRLLAK
+410 NQLIRLLAK

-441 IISKIEESNSVSNDV
+441 IISKIEESRSVGNDV
-456 MALIVD
+456 MSLIVD
-462 VLSIPTNCASDEQF
+462 VLSTPTNCASDEQF

-495 LCKLAELAMTQET
+495 LCKLAESAMTQET

-522 WTIEHIFPEGENIPQ
+522 WTIEHIFPEGKNIPQ

-546 DRQLANKHLE
+546 DRQLANKYLE

-564 LTITGYNSTLGNKSF
+564 LTVTGYNSTLGNKSF
-579 KEKRDRKSKDGQRFI
+579 EEKRDRKSKDGQRFI

-604 EIAMKDEW
+604 EIATKDEW
-612 TIEDIKTRTTALVN
+612 TIEDIKSRTTALVD